1 MVKKHLGRIY
11 IALMLLLM
19 YLPILILVIYS
30 FQDTTTIKFGV
41 FNDFTFKLY
50 NDLFDMSNRQ
60 TREIWIAVAHTLEI
74 AIAAAIVSTIIGT
87 LGAIGIFYSS
97 RRVRNALNS
106 IANISIVNAEIVTAL
121 SLRILYSLLNVKLS
135 FFTLLIG
142 HVVLTI
148 PFVVLNVMPKLQ
160 QMDPN
165 EYEAAL
171 DLGAT
176 PAVALRK
183 VVIPEITPGI
193 ISGFL
198 LSITLSLDDYII
210 TAYTAD
216 TTFDTLSTYVY
227 KSMVKRSIPLQFRS
241 LTTIIFF
248 AILIGVVIYGIVKRN
263 KEKVNNIHGI
273 RGNEA

>member
-1 MVKKHLGRIY
+1 MVKKVLGKTYIY
-11 IALMLLLM
+11 LVLLLM
-19 YLPILILVIYS
+19 YLPIIILVIYS
-30 FQDTTTIKFGV
+30 FQDTTTIKFGS
-41 FNDFTFKLY
+41 FNTPTFKLY
-50 NDLFDMSNRQ
+50 QDLFDMSNRQ
-60 TREIWIAVAHTLEI
+60 TAEIWEAVGNTLLIAF
-74 AIAAAIVSTIIGT
+74 AAATCSTIIGT

-97 RRVRNALNS
+97 RKVRNTLNS
-106 IANISIVNAEIVTAL
+106 VANISIVNAEIVTAL

-135 FFTLLIG
+135 FWTLLIG

-176 PAVALRK
+176 PGVALRK
-183 VVIPEITPGI
+183 VIIPEVLPGI

-198 LSITLSLDDYII
+198 LSVTLSLDDYII
-210 TAYTAD
+210 TAYTTD
-216 TTFDTLSTYVY
+216 TSFDTLSTYVY
-227 KSMVKRSIPLQFRS
+227 KSMVKRSVPLQFRS

-248 AILIGVVIYGIVKRN
+248 AMLIGVSIYGRVMRQKQAIAKN
-263 KEKVNNIHGI
+263 KL
-273 RGNEA
+273 R

>member
-1 MVKKHLGRIY
+1 MVKKVLGKTYIY
-11 IALMLLLM
+11 LVLLLM
-19 YLPILILVIYS
+19 YLPIIILVIYS
-30 FQDTTTIKFGV
+30 FQDTTAIKFGT
-41 FNDFTFKLY
+41 FNTPTFKLY
-50 NDLFDMSNRQ
+50 QDLFDMSNRQ
-60 TREIWIAVAHTLEI
+60 TSEIWEAVGNTLLIAF
-74 AIAAAIVSTIIGT
+74 AAAACSTIIGT

-106 IANISIVNAEIVTAL
+106 VANISIVNAEIVTAL

-135 FFTLLIG
+135 FWTLLIG

-176 PAVALRK
+176 PGVALRK
-183 VVIPEITPGI
+183 VIIPEVLPGI

-198 LSITLSLDDYII
+198 LSVTLSLDDYII
-210 TAYTAD
+210 TAYTTD
-216 TTFDTLSTYVY
+216 TSFDTLSTYVY
-227 KSMVKRSIPLQFRS
+227 KSMVKRSVPLQFRS

-248 AILIGVVIYGIVKRN
+248 AMLIGVSIYGRVMRHKQAIGKN
-263 KEKVNNIHGI
+263 KL
-273 RGNEA
+273 R

>member
-1 MVKKHLGRIY
+1 MVKKIFGNIY
-11 IALMLLLM
+11 IYFALLLM

-30 FQDTTTIKFGV
+30 FQDTTAIKFGV
-41 FNDFTFKLY
+41 FETPTFKLY
-50 NDLFDMSNRQ
+50 EDLFDLTNRQ
-60 TREIWIAVAHTLEI
+60 SKEIWVAVGNTLTIAL
-74 AIAAAIVSTIIGT
+74 AAAAVSTVIGT

-97 RRVRNALNS
+97 RRVKNVLNS
-106 IANISIVNAEIVTAL
+106 VANISIVNAEIVTAL
-121 SLRILYSLLNVKLS
+121 SLRILYSLLNVKLN
-135 FFTLLIG
+135 FTTLLIG

-160 QMDPN
+160 QMDVN

-176 PAVALRK
+176 PAIALRK
-183 VVIPEITPGI
+183 VIIPEVLPGI

-198 LSITLSLDDYII
+198 LSVTLSLDDYII

-216 TTFDTLSTYVY
+216 TAFDTLSTYVY
-227 KSMVKRSIPLQFRS
+227 KAMVKRSVPLQFRS

-248 AILIGVVIYGIVKRN
+248 GILIGVAIYGQVK
-263 KEKVNNIHGI
+263 KHKDAKQKV
-273 RGNEA
+273 RVR

>member
-1 MVKKHLGRIY
+1 MVKKVLGKTYIY
-11 IALMLLLM
+11 LVLLLM
-19 YLPILILVIYS
+19 YLPIIILVIYS
-30 FQDTTTIKFGV
+30 FQETTAIKFGT
-41 FNDFTFKLY
+41 FNTPTFKLY
-50 NDLFDMSNRQ
+50 QDLFDMSNRQ
-60 TREIWIAVAHTLEI
+60 TSEIWEAVGNTLLIAF
-74 AIAAAIVSTIIGT
+74 AAAACSTIIGT

-97 RRVRNALNS
+97 RRVRNTLNS
-106 IANISIVNAEIVTAL
+106 VANISIVNAEIVTAL

-135 FFTLLIG
+135 FWTLLIG

-176 PAVALRK
+176 PGVALRK
-183 VVIPEITPGI
+183 VIIPEVLPGI

-198 LSITLSLDDYII
+198 LSVTLSLDDYII
-210 TAYTAD
+210 TAYTTD
-216 TTFDTLSTYVY
+216 TSFDTLSTYVY
-227 KSMVKRSIPLQFRS
+227 KSMVKRSVPLQFRS

-248 AILIGVVIYGIVKRN
+248 AILIGVSIYGRVMRHKQAIGKN
-263 KEKVNNIHGI
+263 KL
-273 RGNEA
+273 R

>member
-1 MVKKHLGRIY
+1 MVKKIFGKSY
-11 IALMLLLM
+11 IFFTLFMM
-19 YLPILILVIYS
+19 YLPILILVVFS
-30 FQDTTTIKFGV
+30 FQDSSTIKFGGEM
-41 FNDFTFKLY
+41 NEFTFELY
-50 NDLFDMSNRQ
+50 ERLFDFENRQ
-60 TREIWIAVAHTLEI
+60 SKEIWEAVGNTLLV
-74 AIAAAIVSTIIGT
+74 ALSAAGVSTIVGT

-97 RRVRNALNS
+97 RKVRNTLNS
-106 IANISIVNAEIVTAL
+106 VANISIVNAEIVTAL
-121 SLRILYSLLNVKLS
+121 SLRILYSFLNVQLS
-135 FFTLLIG
+135 YWTLLIG

-160 QMDPN
+160 QMDKN

-176 PAVALRK
+176 PAQALWK
-183 VVIPEITPGI
+183 VILPSILPGI

-227 KSMVKRSIPLQFRS
+227 KSMVKKSVPLQFRS

-248 AILIGVVIYGIVKRN
+248 GILIGVLIYGLVKKHKDGKN
-263 KEKVNNIHGI
+263 KVHKH
-273 RGNEA
+273 

>member
-1 MVKKHLGRIY
+1 MVKKVLGKTYIY
-11 IALMLLLM
+11 LVLLLM
-19 YLPILILVIYS
+19 YLPIIILVIYS
-30 FQDTTTIKFGV
+30 FQDTTAIKFGT
-41 FNDFTFKLY
+41 FNTPTFKLY
-50 NDLFDMSNRQ
+50 QDLFDMSNRQ
-60 TREIWIAVAHTLEI
+60 TSEIWEAVGNTLLIAF
-74 AIAAAIVSTIIGT
+74 AAAACSTIIGT

-97 RRVRNALNS
+97 RRVRNTLNS
-106 IANISIVNAEIVTAL
+106 VANISIVNAEIVTAL

-135 FFTLLIG
+135 FWTLLIG

-176 PAVALRK
+176 PGVALRK
-183 VVIPEITPGI
+183 VIIPEVLPGI

-198 LSITLSLDDYII
+198 LSVTLSLDDYII
-210 TAYTAD
+210 TAYTTD
-216 TTFDTLSTYVY
+216 TSFDTLSTYVY
-227 KSMVKRSIPLQFRS
+227 KSMVKRSVPLQFRS

-248 AILIGVVIYGIVKRN
+248 AMLIGVSIYGRVMRHKQAIGKN
-263 KEKVNNIHGI
+263 KL
-273 RGNEA
+273 R

>member
-1 MVKKHLGRIY
+1 MVKKILGKAYIY
-11 IALMLLLM
+11 FILLLM
-19 YLPILILVIYS
+19 YLPIFLLMIYS
-30 FQDTTTIKFGV
+30 FQNTNRPAIGV
-41 FNDFTFKLY
+41 YHPFTLKLY
-50 NDLFDMSNRQ
+50 KDLFNLSIPDSKGL
-60 TREIWIAVAHTLEI
+60 WVAVLHTIEI
-74 AIAAAIVSTIIGT
+74 ALAAAAVSTIIGT

-97 RRVRNALNS
+97 RKVKRTLNG

-121 SLRILYSLLNVKLS
+121 SLRILYAFLGLELNFV
-135 FFTLLIG
+135 TLLIG

-176 PAVALRK
+176 PAKALIK
-183 VVIPEITPGI
+183 VVIPEIMPGI

-210 TAYTAD
+210 TAYTSH
-216 TTFDTLSTYVY
+216 TTYKTISTFVY
-227 KSMVKRSIPLQFRS
+227 EKMVKAGVPLQFRS
-241 LTTIIFF
+241 LTTIIFVLI
-248 AILIGVVIYGIVKRN
+248 AIGVMIYGIISKRKN
-263 KEKVNNIHGI
+263 KKNVDHSLG
-273 RGNEA
+273 R

>member
-1 MVKKHLGRIY
+1 MVKKVLGKIY
-11 IALMLLLM
+11 IYFTLFLM
-19 YLPILILVIYS
+19 YLPILILVVFS
-30 FQDTTTIKFGV
+30 FQNSNTIKFGGQLNE
-41 FNDFTFKLY
+41 FSFELY
-50 NDLFDMSNRQ
+50 VKLFDFSNRQ
-60 TREIWIAVAHTLEI
+60 SIEIWQAVKNTLLIALSS
-74 AIAAAIVSTIIGT
+74 AAVSTIVGT
-87 LGAIGIFYSS
+87 LGAVGIFYSS
-97 RRVRNALNS
+97 RKVKNVLNS

-121 SLRILYSLLNVKLS
+121 SLRILYSFLNISLS
-135 FFTLLIG
+135 YFTLLMG

-160 QMDPN
+160 QMDKN

-176 PAVALRK
+176 PLQALYK
-183 VVIPEITPGI
+183 VIIPSILPGI

-210 TAYTAD
+210 TAYTAN

-227 KSMVKRSIPLQFRS
+227 KSMVKKSIPLQFRS

-248 AILIGVVIYGIVKRN
+248 AMLIGVSIYGIVQKH
-263 KEKVNNIHGI
+263 KGSKIKIHY
-273 RGNEA
+273 R

>member
-1 MVKKHLGRIY
+1 MVKKVLGKTYIY
-11 IALMLLLM
+11 LVLLLM
-19 YLPILILVIYS
+19 YLPIIILVIYS
-30 FQDTTTIKFGV
+30 FQETTAIKFGT
-41 FNDFTFKLY
+41 FNTPTFKLY
-50 NDLFDMSNRQ
+50 QDLFDMSNRQ
-60 TREIWIAVAHTLEI
+60 TSEIWEAVGNTLLIAF
-74 AIAAAIVSTIIGT
+74 AAAACSTIIGT

-97 RRVRNALNS
+97 RRVRNTLNS
-106 IANISIVNAEIVTAL
+106 VANISIVNAEIVTAL

-135 FFTLLIG
+135 FWTLLIG

-176 PAVALRK
+176 PGVALRK
-183 VVIPEITPGI
+183 VIIPEVLPGI

-198 LSITLSLDDYII
+198 LSVTLSLDDYII
-210 TAYTAD
+210 TAYTTD
-216 TTFDTLSTYVY
+216 TSFDTLSTYVY
-227 KSMVKRSIPLQFRS
+227 KSMVKRSVPLQFRS

-248 AILIGVVIYGIVKRN
+248 AMLIGVSIYGRVMRHKQAIGKN
-263 KEKVNNIHGI
+263 KL
-273 RGNEA
+273 R

>member
-50 NDLFDMSNRQ
+50 NDLFDMSNRK

-97 RRVRNALNS
+97 RRVRNTLNS

-263 KEKVNNIHGI
+263 KEKVNNIHSI